1 MLCYDYS
8 FSAHF
13 FYTFLSSLP
22 LSLSLSLSP
31 SLSLPLSLSLSLS
44 LSLVDDTKRLVSSA
58 GGTQEQ
64 LAEAATKA
72 VSTIQTGAD
81 QVKKGASSL
90 TSDDV
95 EAQVSLPP
103 LPSLSSL
110 LFIIIIIFIFIY
122 LFIYYY

>member
-1 MLCYDYS
+1 MKIFMYAVTLVHVANATFMVILFTFS
-8 FSAHF
+8 FIS
-13 FYTFLSSLP
+13 LS

-31 SLSLPLSLSLSLS
+31 LP

-72 VSTIQTGAD
+72 VITIQTGAD

-95 EAQVSLPP
+95 EAQVSFSYISVII
-103 LPSLSSL
+103 SLSLSL
-110 LFIIIIIFIFIY
+110 SFSMSFSLHFTS
-122 LFIYYY
+122 